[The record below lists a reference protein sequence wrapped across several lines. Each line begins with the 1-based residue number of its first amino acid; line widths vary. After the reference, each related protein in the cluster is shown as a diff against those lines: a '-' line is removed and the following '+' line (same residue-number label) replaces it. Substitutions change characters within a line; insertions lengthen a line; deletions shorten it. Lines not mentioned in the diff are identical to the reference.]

1 MRDLYLAVDVGT
13 GSLRA
18 ALVDRRGK
26 ILAIASREHEQ
37 IVPQFGWSEQR
48 PADWWTGTVETIR
61 EVLTLVDKAPARVA
75 AICVCGQMHATVLV
89 DENGALAR
97 ETVPLWNDKRTLENM
112 EDFSARHAPESYLA
126 QTANPASPAWPAF
139 KLRWLAEHDPKA
151 MARTRHVLMPK
162 DWINFKLTGLYG
174 QDRTEGSMSFLM
186 DAKTRDWSDDL
197 AALTGIPLHL
207 LPPLHDPLEILGGL
221 EQQVAAKLGLA
232 AGLPVLV
239 GGGDYPVALLGS
251 GVLKPGMASD
261 VTGTSTIVTLIHEK
275 PVIDRAVSNVATV
288 DGKWG
293 SFILLDAG
301 GDAVRWARRAFHQN
315 RRSYGELASL
325 AEQATAGAGNLFF
338 LPYLSGERLGE
349 QRNARA
355 HFFGLT
361 ASHGLADLHRA
372 VLEGVAFSVRFRL
385 NALQAGGAQAACFI
399 ASSGG
404 AKSDL
409 WLKIKASMYH
419 TPYLVPRELE
429 CGLVGAAAMMA
440 VSVGDK
446 PNLSVAIDDMVVFE
460 REILPDPRW
469 AEHYDRMMPIYA
481 RLYEMTKSFHHDLDR
496 LAQM

>member
-13 GSLRA
+13 GNLRA
-18 ALVDRRGK
+18 ALVDRAGK
-26 ILAIASREHEQ
+26 ILAIARREHEQ

-48 PADWWTGTVETIR
+48 PADWWADTQETIR
-61 EVLTLVDKAPARVA
+61 EVLTLVDRAAARVS
-75 AICVCGQMHATVLV
+75 AISVCGQMHATVLV
-89 DENGALAR
+89 DEDGNLTR
-97 ETVPLWNDKRTLENM
+97 ETAPLWNDKRTLDIVEN
-112 EDFSARHAPESYLA
+112 FSVHHAPDSYLA

-139 KLRWLAEHDPKA
+139 KLCWLAEHDSKA

-162 DWINFKLTGLYG
+162 DWINFKLTGIYG

-197 AALTGIPLHL
+197 TCLTGISRHL

-221 EQQVAAKLGLA
+221 GSQVAAKLGLT
-232 AGLPVLV
+232 AGIPVLV
-239 GGGDYPVALLGS
+239 GGGDYPTALLGS
-251 GVLKPGMASD
+251 GVLAPGMASD

-275 PVIDRAVSNVATV
+275 PVIDMAVSNVATI
-288 DGKWG
+288 DGNWG
-293 SFILLDAG
+293 SFVLLDAG
-301 GDAVRWARRAFHQN
+301 GDAVRWARRAFHEN
-315 RRSYGELASL
+315 RRSYSELASL
-325 AEQATAGAGNLFF
+325 AKQAAVGANNLFF
-338 LPYLSGERLGE
+338 MPYLSGERLSE

-361 ASHGLADLHRA
+361 ASHGLAELHRA

-385 NALQAGGAQAACFI
+385 GSLQAGNVQAERFV

-440 VSVGDK
+440 VSVGHK
-446 PNLSVAIDDMVVFE
+446 PDLSAAIGDMVAFE
-460 REILPDPRW
+460 REILPDPDW
-469 AEHYDRMMPIYA
+469 AEKYDKMMPIYA
-481 RLYEMTKSFHHDLDR
+481 RLYEMTKSLHYDLDT
-496 LAQM
+496 LAQR